1 MKPRQKTEFGD
12 FQTPDALAAQVVRI
26 VHAMG
31 VNPASIVEPTCGAGS
46 FVEAAIKQFPLA
58 EAVFALELNPR
69 YFHEADRRIRALQVK
84 AKLDLRRADF
94 FKFDWPAALAGMPEP
109 ILVIGNP
116 PWVTASELG
125 AMQSE
130 NLPGKTNFQKRR
142 GLDAVTGK
150 SNFDIAEWMFI
161 RLLESLKGRRATL
174 AMLLKTAVARK
185 VLFHAWKTDLSVANA
200 RILTIDAGKHFGVA
214 ADACLLVCD
223 LRPGAS
229 VKDCTVF
236 DLEHPGDVQRVIT
249 YHDGLLL
256 ADKSAFKQFR
266 HLQQEPAKKPAY
278 RWRSGIKHDCAPV
291 MELHRVGQGLWNGLG
306 EAVSIEPDFL
316 YPMLKGSDLAR
327 DGLTPPSRF
336 MIVTQQEPGQ
346 DTGQIARIAPQTW
359 EYLSNHAGML
369 DARASSIYRKRPK
382 FSVFGVGPYTF
393 APWKVAICAMYKR
406 FSFKEVGSYEH
417 KPIVLDDTC
426 YHFPCQTQAE
436 AELLGGILNHDV
448 TREFFGAFV
457 FWDAKR
463 PITVDILA
471 RLDVTALAAEL
482 RVRDRLFSLRPDL
495 ADKATRAR
503 VVQTSLHF

>member
-1 MKPRQKTEFGD
+1 
-12 FQTPDALAAQVVRI
+12 
-26 VHAMG
+26 
-31 VNPASIVEPTCGAGS
+31 
-46 FVEAAIKQFPLA
+46 
-58 EAVFALELNPR
+58 
-69 YFHEADRRIRALQVK
+69 
-84 AKLDLRRADF
+84 
-94 FKFDWPAALAGMPEP
+94 
-109 ILVIGNP
+109 
-116 PWVTASELG
+116 
-125 AMQSE
+125 MQSE

-150 SNFDIAEWMFI
+150 SNFDIAEWMLI

-185 VLFHAWKTDLSVANA
+185 VLLHAWKTDLSVANA
-200 RILTIDAGKHFGVA
+200 RILTIDAGKHFGAA

-229 VKDCTVF
+229 VKDCAVS
-236 DLEHPGDVQRVIT
+236 DAEHPGDVQRVIT
-249 YHDGLLL
+249 YHDGMLL
-256 ADKSAFKQFR
+256 ADKSAFEQFG

-306 EAVSIEPDFL
+306 EAVNIEPDFV
-316 YPMLKGSDLAR
+316 YPMFKGSDLAR

-346 DTGQIARIAPQTW
+346 DTGQIGRIAPQTW
-359 EYLSNHAGML
+359 EYLSKHAGML
-369 DARASSIYRKRPK
+369 DGRASSIYRKRPR

-406 FSFKEVGSYEH
+406 FSFKVVGSYEH

-426 YHFPCQTQAE
+426 YHLPCQTQPE
-436 AELLGGILNHDV
+436 AELLGGILSHDV
-448 TREFFGAFV
+448 AKEFFGAFV

-471 RLDVTALAAEL
+471 RLDVIALAAEL
-482 RVRDRLFSLRPDL
+482 GVRDKLFSLRPDL
-495 ADKATRAR
+495 ANKATRAR
-503 VVQTSLHF
+503 VVQASLHF